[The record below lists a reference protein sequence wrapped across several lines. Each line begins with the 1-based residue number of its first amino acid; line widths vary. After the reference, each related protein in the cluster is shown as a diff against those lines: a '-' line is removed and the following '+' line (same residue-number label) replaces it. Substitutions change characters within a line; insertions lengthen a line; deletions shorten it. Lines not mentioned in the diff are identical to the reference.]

1 MGDAF
6 KSNTWL
12 LILDPEIRLW
22 NEKLKRLRK
31 NEKKQTITIS
41 IAAGNYNTEIII
53 DLINQTIQDFRSKY
67 QESSI
72 GFENLAY
79 LQSIEN
85 KCKKYQF
92 ELCSKHD
99 REHDFDVI
107 LRWVVPCRKLRWICR
122 KHSNAV
128 VWQVE
133 TQSKLTIFVA
143 RHDSC
148 PEEVTL
154 YHDCKRD
161 RYCKRRIFSLTT
173 CQLLRHV
180 TLYWSAFV
188 RYITKHFTHEYLCS
202 LMFRTQKWRHS
213 HF

>member
-1 MGDAF
+1 M
-6 KSNTWL
+6 
-12 LILDPEIRLW
+12 
-22 NEKLKRLRK
+22 
-31 NEKKQTITIS
+31 TIIV
-41 IAAGNYNTEIII
+41 
-53 DLINQTIQDFRSKY
+53 
-67 QESSI
+67 
-72 GFENLAY
+72 Y
-79 LQSIEN
+79 LQSECIE
-85 KCKKYQF
+85 KYQF
-92 ELCSKHD
+92 ELCSKYD

-148 PEEVTL
+148 REEVTL
-154 YHDCKRD
+154 YHDCKRY

-180 TLYWSAFV
+180 TLYCSGFV
-188 RYITKHFTHEYLCS
+188 RYITKHFTHEDLWS
-202 LMFRTQKWRHS
+202 LMFRTQQWRHS
-213 HF
+213 HFETAEIYLPAARSSTQKFENYWCKLWIFTRKSVRY